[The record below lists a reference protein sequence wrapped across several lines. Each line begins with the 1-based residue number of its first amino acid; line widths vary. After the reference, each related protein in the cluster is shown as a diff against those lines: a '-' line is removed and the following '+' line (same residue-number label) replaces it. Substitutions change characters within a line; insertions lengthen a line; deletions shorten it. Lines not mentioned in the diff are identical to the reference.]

1 MCELMKKTNWI
12 IMIIRIVLIL
22 ACVGSLTRGIQM
34 GIVNH
39 ELEANYFITAFTAI
53 VSVAI
58 TYIPNFIRHTKF
70 IAMPMILQT
79 VFTVFTFLAMFF
91 GEILRFYDR
100 FNWWDSM
107 LHFSSGIIFGLV
119 GYMLFISLNR
129 DSSVRGKLHP
139 ACVILFAV
147 CFSIAC
153 GTVWEI
159 FEFAGDSL
167 LGMNMQRWQ
176 AEISSQDW
184 AVMQNVSNSSNPGLV
199 DTMKDI
205 ICDAAGTLLSI
216 PILLPMVRRNN
227 HYAKTNITTEEL
239 IAEFLP
245 QKPVSGTPVP
255 APAICEQGPETEL
268 SPQKPVS
275 GAHVPVPAAYEHIS
289 QKTA

>member
-1 MCELMKKTNWI
+1 MCKLMKKANWVI
-12 IMIIRIVLIL
+12 KIIRTVLVL
-22 ACVGSLTRGIQM
+22 SCVGAVARGIQM

-39 ELEANYFITAFTAI
+39 ELEADYFITAFTAL

-58 TYIPNFIRHTKF
+58 TYIPNFVRHARL
-70 IAMPMILQT
+70 IAIPAALQT
-79 VFTVFTFLAMFF
+79 AFTVFTFLAMFF
-91 GEILRFYDR
+91 GEILGFYDR
-100 FNWWDSM
+100 FGWWDSM

-139 ACVILFAV
+139 VSVILFAV

-176 AEISSQDW
+176 TEISSQDW
-184 AVMQNVSNSSNPGLV
+184 AVMQNVSNSSNPGLIN
-199 DTMKDI
+199 TMKDI
-205 ICDAAGTLLSI
+205 ICDMAGTLLSI
-216 PILLPMVRRNN
+216 PILLPMIRRNN

-239 IAEFLP
+239 IAELTP
-245 QKPVSGTPVP
+245 QKPASGAPVP
-255 APAICEQGPETEL
+255 AP
-268 SPQKPVS
+268 V
-275 GAHVPVPAAYEHIS
+275 AYEHIPG
-289 QKTA
+289 KTA